1 MITGVSAVLLIAA
14 GLLLIG
20 GVLAQWLGH
29 WASTALDLASAAL
42 LAVVLVLWLA
52 IGEWLSAAFVTVSL
66 LVALAMFWGHRRDRH
81 GPSDLCGCVTD
92 E

>member
-1 MITGVSAVLLIAA
+1 MILGISAALLIAA
-14 GLLLIG
+14 GVLLIG
-20 GVLAQWLGH
+20 GVVTQWLGH

-42 LAVVLVLWLA
+42 LAVVLLPWLA

-66 LVALAMFWGHRRDRH
+66 LVALGMFWGHRRDRH
-81 GPSDLCGCVTD
+81 GPSDLCAEATD